1 MKKIDTSSMKELI
14 DTTIQEWEKKTLA
27 TLKKETI
34 TKLEKHK
41 DEILLKLLGF
51 DTEYGT
57 RGFKLDH
64 CNGRAGNSPLGFE
77 IKQMHQEAID
87 TWLKKVDITESLE
100 KISEVE
106 LTKIIKLS
114 LGQYNFKSKVQ
125 ETVKNLASNEVEKI
139 AQGIIEQSIK
149 EINDELAL
157 ENLLHQ

>member
-64 CNGRAGNSPLGFE
+64 CNGRAGNSPIGIE

-125 ETVKNLASNEVEKI
+125 ETVKKLASNEVEKI

>member
-64 CNGRAGNSPLGFE
+64 CNGRAGNSPIGIE
-77 IKQMHQEAID
+77 IKHLHQEAID

-125 ETVKNLASNEVEKI
+125 ETVKNLASKEIEKI